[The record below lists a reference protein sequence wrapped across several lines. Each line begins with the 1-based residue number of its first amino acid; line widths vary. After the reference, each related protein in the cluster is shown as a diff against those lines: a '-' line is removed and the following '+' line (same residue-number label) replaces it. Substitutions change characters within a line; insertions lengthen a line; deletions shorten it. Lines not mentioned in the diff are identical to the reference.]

1 MNSGSTSAEALRAFV
16 TAPDEAAA
24 GQWLQT
30 LIEWHAVPVVGRAL
44 SSKAGASGL
53 RHTGEQWDLD
63 EVASHAKERLVVK
76 LRALRVQSGEA
87 VIEDFESYVA
97 ATAHS
102 CWAEHLR
109 GKFPRRAMLR
119 NQLRYLLEEQAE
131 RNGLWLRQGSDGAMA
146 AGLKEWS
153 ARPVFPTGQLNALV
167 ERLATT
173 KDWPRLSL
181 PAAVR
186 ALLSEANGPI
196 AMEPLVSA
204 MAALRQVKDESVSLD
219 AESVTGE
226 PRQFAD
232 TSASNPADDV
242 AWREQLRW
250 LWRCIQELSLRQ
262 RTAFLLHMEDVK
274 EFELH
279 GIASIRTMAG
289 ALEMSAEELAALWPD
304 IPIDDLRIAARL
316 GATRQQVINLR
327 MVARDKIRRRLPE
340 MLAA

>member
-1 MNSGSTSAEALRAFV
+1 MNPGPTSAEALRAYI
-16 TAPDEAAA
+16 AAA
-24 GQWLQT
+24 DDATAGRWLQT
-30 LIEWHAVPVVGRAL
+30 LIETHATPVMGRAL
-44 SSKAGASGL
+44 SSKAGVSGL

-76 LRALRVQSGEA
+76 LRALRHQSGA
-87 VIEDFESYVA
+87 DSIEDFESYVA

-109 GKFPRRAMLR
+109 EKFPRRNMLR

-131 RNGLWLRQGSDGAMA
+131 RNGLLLRQGSDGAMA
-146 AGLKEWS
+146 AGLKDWN
-153 ARPVFPTGQLNALV
+153 ARPVFPLPQLNALV
-167 ERLATT
+167 ERLATAH
-173 KDWPRLSL
+173 DWPRLSL

-186 ALLSEANGPI
+186 LLLTEANGPI
-196 AMEPLVSA
+196 GMEPLVSA
-204 MAALRQVKDESVSLD
+204 LCTLRQVADESVSMD
-219 AESVTGE
+219 AEDATGE
-226 PRQFAD
+226 QRQFAD
-232 TSASNPADDV
+232 TAASPADDV

-250 LWRCIQELSLRQ
+250 LWRCVQELSLRQ

-279 GIASIRTMAG
+279 GIASIRSVAG
-289 ALEMSAEELAALWPD
+289 SLEIPVEELAALWPD

-316 GATRQQVINLR
+316 NATRQQVINLR